1 MRLSR
6 KHCINRGNQAVAHC
20 NTILSQILKLV
31 PRHEFE
37 TLAIQHHSG
46 GAFRTASRWSQFV
59 SLTMAQLSG
68 RNSLRDIV
76 DNMSAQMHR
85 LYHLGSAKLSR
96 SNLSRINEDKPY
108 ALYEALFGKLLTRCQ
123 GVAPDHNFK
132 FNHPLYSL
140 DASTIDLCLSAFP
153 WADFRTTKGAVKLH
167 VGLNHAGYLPE
178 FVTITEGKK
187 HDVTV
192 GRMLNFPKG
201 SMVAIDKAYNDY
213 AWYKQLTDKE
223 IFFVTRLKNNA
234 KYRIID
240 RRSVLKNK
248 GLTCDQTIEFT
259 GPQVSKKCP
268 VQLRRVGYKDAETG
282 KHYVFLTNNFKLAAK
297 TIADIYKARW
307 QVELFFKWIKQ
318 NLKIKSFV
326 GTSKNAVMTQI
337 WIAMCVYLLI
347 AFLAFQS
354 GLTKSMQQIIRLLQL
369 NLFDK
374 RDLMALLRGDPSN
387 DRLPDINQLKLI

>member
-1 MRLSR
+1 M
-6 KHCINRGNQAVAHC
+6 AHC

-37 TLAIQHHSG
+37 TLAKQHHSG
-46 GAFRTASRWSQFV
+46 SSFRAASRWSQFV

-123 GVAPDHNFK
+123 GMAPDHNFK
-132 FNHPLYSL
+132 FIHPLYSL

-307 QVELFFKWIKQ
+307 HVELFFKWIKQ